1 MLDIHLLYDIYIN
14 STVHLICKHRVSV
27 SRYILWEP
35 IKLFLLNCK
44 RRDTEKNKDGTDVM
58 DGGCEQG
65 WQVEWLLK
73 VYHCIFKEKKKEQP
87 WEEYL
92 SKSSVDK
99 KHSFVDSAASL
110 INGFIQKQKTYRKG
124 LG

>member
-1 MLDIHLLYDIYIN
+1 MWWMVAVNKGGKLSDCWKFI
-14 STVHLICKHRVSV
+14 TV
-27 SRYILWEP
+27 
-35 IKLFLLNCK
+35 FL
-44 RRDTEKNKDGTDVM
+44 RR
-58 DGGCEQG
+58 
-65 WQVEWLLK
+65 
-73 VYHCIFKEKKKEQP
+73 KKKEQP